1 MITVKSNSTR
11 EQIEIKPNF
20 NSNPRTQENFTEN
33 SCDVGI
39 DKVMRDNRTEF
50 TATVR
55 NCGNKNKPSVSFF
68 AHVSF
73 PSDEPYMAESLDLN
87 VPGPVYESVF
97 IDLFY
102 AYTNCDEDGIYH
114 AGWDFPKFKAYGYTF
129 QRFGFAIGF
138 SNDDQMFEDDT
149 ATLTRKWFFE
159 IMNGFE

>member
-87 VPGPVYESVF
+87 VPGPVYDSVF
-97 IDLFY
+97 IDFFY
-102 AYTNCDEDGIYH
+102 AYTNNDEDGISRNLRH
-114 AGWDFPKFKAYGYTF
+114 GYTF

-138 SNDDQMFEDDT
+138 SNDDQMFGDDT
-149 ATLTRKWFFE
+149 ATLT
-159 IMNGFE
+159 

>member
-1 MITVKSNSTR
+1 MITVKSNSTK

-39 DKVMRDNRTEF
+39 DKVMRDIRTEF

-73 PSDEPYMAESLDLN
+73 QSDKPYMAESLDLN
-87 VPGPVYESVF
+87 VPGPVYDSVF

-102 AYTNCDEDGIYH
+102 AYTNSDEDG
-114 AGWDFPKFKAYGYTF
+114 
-129 QRFGFAIGF
+129 Q
-138 SNDDQMFEDDT
+138 
-149 ATLTRKWFFE
+149 